1 MTGKQPS
8 WWFDLPETFCANAD
22 APSNAR
28 PAPLAACII
37 TLALFLNYFCDGW
50 HEVCV
55 CVKRAQ
61 YIYNNHL
68 KL

>member
-1 MTGKQPS
+1 MTDKQPS

-37 TLALFLNYFCDGW
+37 TLALFLCDGW

-55 CVKRAQ
+55 CVCEEGSL
-61 YIYNNHL
+61 YI
-68 KL
+68 